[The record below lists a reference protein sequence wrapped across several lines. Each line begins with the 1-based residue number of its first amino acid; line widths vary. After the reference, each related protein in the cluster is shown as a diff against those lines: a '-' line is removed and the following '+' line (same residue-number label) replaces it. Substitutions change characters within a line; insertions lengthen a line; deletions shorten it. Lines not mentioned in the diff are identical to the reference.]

1 MLDLQDPLMKTIDT
15 RYNGLLDG
23 DCDTLINMEDA
34 ISSKERGGR
43 MRRLSLS
50 TLVVDLALA
59 VKYRLERLCVAE
71 KEDELEFAVF
81 TS

>member
-1 MLDLQDPLMKTIDT
+1 MRTIDT
-15 RYNGLLDG
+15 RYSGLLGG
-23 DCDTLINMEDA
+23 DSDTPVNLKEA
-34 ISSKERGGR
+34 ISSKEKGGR

-59 VKYRLERLCVAE
+59 VKNRLERFGLIE

-81 TS
+81 AS

>member
-1 MLDLQDPLMKTIDT
+1 MKTIDT
-15 RYNGLLDG
+15 RYNGLLHGTQDG
-23 DCDTLINMEDA
+23 DYDTLINMEDA
-34 ISSKERGGR
+34 ISPKERGGR

-50 TLVVDLALA
+50 TVVVDLALA
-59 VKYRLERLCVAE
+59 VKHRLERLCVTE